1 MKNPVDKLINGLDE
15 AQRQELGDLSSLARF
30 LESDALPDPRKE
42 EVARLMAAL
51 EPYLPGSSAAQ
62 SRPAAHWLRLVHS
75 QLILFE
81 SSFWLSGVL
90 VVLLGLFITV
100 LDGRELL
107 PLALVLLAPLLAV
120 AGVAYIFR
128 PETRTL
134 RELERL
140 TATAPAELLFSRLA
154 LVLAFNLLVSLLL
167 LFLTWVEGAQVVLWR
182 LALAWLGPML
192 MLAGL
197 ALYSTIRWG
206 LLIGTLLPMISWV
219 SLVVMGWRKAILHT
233 AEGMTVTAWLLVE
246 ISRSNP
252 VLIGSILA
260 CLAGT
265 GLVIL
270 VGRSVVGERQS
281 WS

>member
-219 SLVVMGWRKAILHT
+219 SLVVMGWRKALLHT

-246 ISRSNP
+246 IS
-252 VLIGSILA
+252 
-260 CLAGT
+260 
-265 GLVIL
+265 
-270 VGRSVVGERQS
+270 
-281 WS
+281 